1 MSMKIIVNGKE
12 RPSIAGNQVR
22 DILDAILQEVDGS
35 KYFISRLLIDGKEV
49 SANAEDINALPVAG
63 IATLEVDVN
72 LLNESLVK
80 NVSNA
85 QNYLKRLLPG
95 IEKASE
101 LFRNENEIE
110 ANKFFVQIIDGIDW
124 FSQVLQVVVAAQG
137 FSLDEIS
144 IDGKTMKERHDQL
157 TDLTLRM
164 VDANKNRDWVLLA
177 DLLEYEILPYYEE
190 WEVLLPALILDSS
203 KDLPN

>member
-1 MSMKIIVNGKE
+1 MKIIVNGKE
-12 RPSIAGNQVR
+12 RPAIAGNQVR
-22 DILDAILQEVDGS
+22 DILDAILQDVDGS

-49 SANAEDINALPVAG
+49 SANADDINALPVTE
-63 IATLEVDVN
+63 IETLEANVN
-72 LLNESLVK
+72 LLNDSLVK
-80 NVSNA
+80 NVTNA
-85 QNYLKRLLPG
+85 QNYLQRLLPG

-124 FSQVLQVVVAAQG
+124 FSQVLQVVVTVQG
-137 FSLDEIS
+137 FSLDELS

-157 TDLTLRM
+157 TNLTLQM
-164 VDANKNRDWVLLA
+164 VDANKNKDWVLLA
-177 DLLEYEILPYYEE
+177 DLLEYEIHPYYEE
-190 WEVLLPALILDSS
+190 WETLLPALILDSP

>member
-1 MSMKIIVNGKE
+1 
-12 RPSIAGNQVR
+12 
-22 DILDAILQEVDGS
+22 
-35 KYFISRLLIDGKEV
+35 
-49 SANAEDINALPVAG
+49 
-63 IATLEVDVN
+63 
-72 LLNESLVK
+72 VK
-80 NVSNA
+80 NVTNA
-85 QNYLKRLLPG
+85 QNYLQRLLPG

-137 FSLDEIS
+137 FSMDELS
-144 IDGKTMKERHDQL
+144 IDGKTMKERHDRL
-157 TDLTLRM
+157 TALTLQM
-164 VDANKNRDWVLLA
+164 VEANKNRDWVLLA

-190 WEVLLPALILDSS
+190 WESLLPALILDSP

>member
-1 MSMKIIVNGKE
+1 MKIIVNGKE
-12 RPSIAGNQVR
+12 RPAIAGNQVR
-22 DILDAILQEVDGS
+22 DILDAILQEVDAS
-35 KYFISRLLIDGKEV
+35 KYFISRLLVDGKEV
-49 SANAEDINALPVAG
+49 SANAEDINDLPVAG
-63 IATLEVDVN
+63 VATLEVDVN
-72 LLNESLVK
+72 LLNDSLVK

-137 FSLDEIS
+137 FSLEELS

-157 TDLTLRM
+157 THLTLQM

-177 DLLEYEILPYYEE
+177 DLLEYEIFPYYEE
-190 WEVLLPALILDSS
+190 WESLLPALILDSP